1 MARRQV
7 GCTLAETDDKYR
19 EQTKYNMAKITVKI
33 EEGMVQA
40 VEGISVDVTIEM
52 RNYDASDGDEEMVTK
67 DENGKSCEIREWQAP
82 E

>member
-1 MARRQV
+1 V
-7 GCTLAETDDKYR
+7 R
-19 EQTKYNMAKITVKI
+19 EFHFVAIGILEDT

-40 VEGISVDVTIEM
+40 VEGIPVDVTIEM

-67 DENGKSCEIREWQAP
+67 GENGKSCEIREWQAP